1 MERRRVVVTG
11 MGCVTPVGT
20 GVKNFWKSLLDGV
33 CGIGPITRFDA
44 SEHATRIAGEIPD
57 FDPELYMERK
67 EAKRMDRFTQLSV
80 AASKLAVEDSGLVI
94 DESNADMV
102 GVLIGSGIGGCE
114 TWADQEIT
122 IYEKGPKRVSPFFVP
137 MLISDMAAGMVS
149 IIHGAKGPNLAITT
163 ACASGTHSIGE
174 AYRIIERGDADAMI
188 AGGAEAAIDPLSMAG
203 FCSAKAMSTRNDDP
217 LHSSR
222 PFDLNRDG
230 FVMGE
235 GAGTIVMESLESAL
249 ARGAKIYGEVIGFGM
264 TGDAFHITQP
274 APGGEGAARSMVMA
288 IRGAGITPDRVDY
301 INAHGTSTDAND
313 KLETAA
319 IKKVF
324 GDAAY
329 KVAISSTKSMTG
341 HLLGAGGAVE
351 VVACMCA
358 IRDSI
363 APPTINY
370 DTPDPECD
378 LDYVPNTAR
387 KMNID
392 VAMSNSFGFGGHNA
406 TLIFAK
412 YKG

>member
-1 MERRRVVVTG
+1 MEKRKVVVTG

-20 GVKNFWKSLLDGV
+20 GVENFWKSLLDGV

-44 SEHATRIAGEIPD
+44 SQHSTRIAGEIPD

-80 AASKLAVEDSGLVI
+80 AASKIAIEDSGLVI

-174 AYRIIERGDADAMI
+174 AFRIIERGDADAMI

-222 PFDLNRDG
+222 PFELNRDG
-230 FVMGE
+230 FIMGE
-235 GAGTIVMESLESAL
+235 GAGTIVLESLESAL

-264 TGDAFHITQP
+264 TGDAYHITQP
-274 APGGEGAARSMVMA
+274 APGGEGAARSMAMA
-288 IRGAGITPDRVDY
+288 IRGAGLTPDQVDY
-301 INAHGTSTDAND
+301 INAHGTSTEAND

-351 VVACMCA
+351 AVACMCA

-378 LDYVPNTAR
+378 LDYVPNVAR

-406 TLIFAK
+406 TLVFAK